1 ALASKSPKRLLEE
14 KLISLLESCKTQKH
28 LLQIQS
34 QALAHGLEDNDYVG
48 PRIISA
54 CCRVAR
60 IDHARQVFDGMP
72 QPTVSIYNAMLN
84 GYTQNDMYND
94 LLLLFKRMR
103 RNDVMP
109 NWFTLPVVLKAC
121 VMVKE
126 LRQGEELQ
134 CFSIKTGFR
143 SNSYVGTKLIEMYSC
158 AGVLASANK
167 VFCEMAERNVVTWT
181 SMINGYILNKDLV
194 SARRFFDLSPERDT
208 VLWNTMVAG
217 YIQTGNMMEE
227 ARSLFDLM
235 PCKDIMSW
243 NTVLEGYANSG
254 DVEACERVFEEMPE
268 RNVFSWNGLIKG
280 YTQSG
285 RLDEVLDCF
294 KRMVDEDKV
303 VPNDATLTSV
313 LSACAKLG
321 AFEFGKRVH
330 KHGEVLGYDK
340 VNVNFMNAL
349 VDMYAKCGA
358 IEMAMEVFNTMKR
371 RDLIS
376 WNTVINGL
384 ASHGHG
390 TEALGLFREMRI
402 CGVRPDKITFVGV
415 LCACRHMGLVEDGLA
430 YYNSMFTDYSITPQ
444 IEHCGCM
451 VDLLSRA
458 GLLTQA
464 VEFINKMPV
473 EADAV
478 IWATLLGASK
488 VYKKVEVGELALGEL
503 VKLEPRNPANFV
515 MLSNIYGDLGRFDDA
530 ARLKVAMRDTGF
542 KKEAGVSWIETDG
555 GLVKFYSSGEK
566 HRRTEELQRVLR
578 ELKNYSFLLD
588 DEEELQEHLI

>member
-1 ALASKSPKRLLEE
+1 ML
-14 KLISLLESCKTQKH
+14 
-28 LLQIQS
+28 
-34 QALAHGLEDNDYVG
+34 
-48 PRIISA
+48 
-54 CCRVAR
+54 
-60 IDHARQVFDGMP
+60 DGH
-72 QPTVSIYNAMLN
+72 N
-84 GYTQNDMYND
+84 QNDSYND
-94 LLLLFKRMR
+94 VLLLFKRMR
-103 RNDVMP
+103 SSDVMP
-109 NWFTLPVVLKAC
+109 NRFTLPVVLKAC

-126 LRQGEELQ
+126 LTQGEGLQ

-143 SNSYVGTKLIEMYSC
+143 SNPYVATKLIEMYSC
-158 AGVLASANK
+158 AGVVASANK
-167 VFCEMAERNVVTWT
+167 VFSEMGERNVFIWT

-208 VLWNTMVAG
+208 VLWNTMVSG
-217 YIQTGNMMEE
+217 YIQTGNMME

-235 PCKDIMSW
+235 PSRDVMSW
-243 NTVLEGYANSG
+243 NTVLEGYASVG

-294 KRMVDEDKV
+294 KRMVDEGSV

-330 KHGEVLGYDK
+330 KHGESLGYDK

-358 IEMAMEVFNTMKR
+358 IEMAMEVFSGIHR

-384 ASHGHG
+384 AAHGHG
-390 TEALGLFREMRI
+390 SEALDVFREMKIR
-402 CGVRPDKITFVGV
+402 GVRPDKITFVGV

-430 YYNSMFTDYSITPQ
+430 YYSSMFTDFSITPQ

-473 EADAV
+473 KADAV

-488 VYKKVEVGELALGEL
+488 VYKKVEVGELAHEEL

-530 ARLKVAMRDTGF
+530 ARLKVAMRDTGY
-542 KKEAGVSWIETDG
+542 KKEAGVSWIETDD

-566 HRRTEELQRVLR
+566 HRRTEELQMVLR
-578 ELKNYSFLLD
+578 ELRNVSILL
-588 DEEELQEHLI
+588 DEEEEEVQEHLI